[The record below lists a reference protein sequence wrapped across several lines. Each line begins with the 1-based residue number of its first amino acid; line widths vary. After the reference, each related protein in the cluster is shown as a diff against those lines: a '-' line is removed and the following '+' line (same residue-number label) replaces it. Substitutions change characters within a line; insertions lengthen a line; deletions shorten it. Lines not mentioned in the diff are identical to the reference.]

1 MALQTASVH
10 EEMYSISVVLKLY
23 ARGRLGTKCLKWLL
37 GRRMVMIRRLGKT
50 GLTDGLKAKEGVLA
64 RHTLENGEVPAC
76 PKGAQSRGE
85 QG

>member
-1 MALQTASVH
+1 
-10 EEMYSISVVLKLY
+10 
-23 ARGRLGTKCLKWLL
+23 
-37 GRRMVMIRRLGKT
+37 MIRRLGKT